1 MPPGTSGASENV
13 TVTTAN
19 GPATAASAFHYVA
32 AVQSYALPGSFL
44 SQGLYDPY
52 RSVMYF
58 TDRAQIDVFSPS
70 AENWLTPVTLPGTNS
85 STGFVGIA
93 LSPDGNTLAVSDAG
107 NDKIYILNP
116 GSPNGAQSFPV
127 NTGNDTQPYGLAVTN
142 SGAVYYA
149 TDDQSF
155 SDTGG
160 LNKLDTT
167 TGVITNFAP
176 VEFGDSFMRVLL
188 SPDGAQ
194 VFANDGSGIWILNTS
209 DDSLVEALQA
219 TLAETGNEDAAVS
232 ADGSVVLTSS
242 LLTDSELNVS
252 SDLAYVD
259 RDVWLPV
266 AVYGQKLNSDG
277 SLAFQPLTN
286 GIDVLDGVTG
296 LLQYRVGLSIQAA
309 NVYDALAI
317 DNTDGLLFGSYRK
330 WYCANQ
336 SRLAA
341 AEPGRIA
348 TSEGFDVGRE
358 VQ

>member
-1 MPPGTSGASENV
+1 
-13 TVTTAN
+13 
-19 GPATAASAFHYVA
+19 
-32 AVQSYALPGSFL
+32 
-44 SQGLYDPY
+44 
-52 RSVMYF
+52 
-58 TDRAQIDVFSPS
+58 
-70 AENWLTPVTLPGTNS
+70 
-85 STGFVGIA
+85 
-93 LSPDGNTLAVSDAG
+93 
-107 NDKIYILNP
+107 
-116 GSPNGAQSFPV
+116 
-127 NTGNDTQPYGLAVTN
+127 
-142 SGAVYYA
+142 
-149 TDDQSF
+149 
-155 SDTGG
+155 
-160 LNKLDTT
+160 
-167 TGVITNFAP
+167 
-176 VEFGDSFMRVLL
+176 FGDSFMRVLL